1 MGDRIAYYAE
11 NLGASVLILEVE
23 ELPELGQALW
33 GAVMRSVGG
42 KFYTPPAPPQ

>member
-1 MGDRIAYYAE
+1 MAGLHVQAIP
-11 NLGASVLILEVE
+11 VHME

-42 KFYTPPAPPQ
+42 SFYRLPK